1 MARRKEKK
9 RPPRLGKGGAAP
21 RAELELEPRDEP
33 GFALWK
39 QALPVVRRGGN
50 AGASSSQCCHTRF
63 LVKTVRALV
72 GSCHPCGSQ
81 VGAQLGPWCLG
92 TLQRNGELQADHA
105 HCVVV
110 FMVFYF
116 IE

>member
-1 MARRKEKK
+1 MARRKEKETSS
-9 RPPRLGKGGAAP
+9 PGKGGAAP
-21 RAELELEPRDEP
+21 RTELELEPGDET

-39 QALPVVRRGGN
+39 QALPVVQRGGN
-50 AGASSSQCCHTRF
+50 AGASSSQCCHARF
-63 LVKTVRALV
+63 LVKTVQALV

-92 TLQRNGELQADHA
+92 TLQRNGELRADHA